1 MAQISSITLPNNNK
15 YDIKGSIHTVIGTQ
29 TEATGD
35 WTGELK
41 TIDALYDGLT
51 IAYWLPY
58 AGSGNATLNLTLKNG
73 TTGAIDCYY
82 KTNTRLATHFTAGDM
97 ILLTYWSAG
106 SISISGVE
114 TTEARWQC
122 HGQYNTNTTYSA
134 MSKTE
139 AWTGTATSN
148 RSIRAD
154 YLKQIIANLGGTG
167 LTLTHN
173 ATDGIVL
180 NHDNSITA
188 GTAGTSSAT
197 SGSTLAVPYV
207 TYDAQGHITATGTH
221 THTVTGFLTS
231 SSSLDASKLTGTVPT
246 SVLPSYVDDVL
257 EYTAKANFPATGE
270 EGKIYVDKTTNLT
283 WRWGGSAYV
292 EISPS
297 LAIGSTASTA
307 AKGNHTHSFTP
318 AGTISVKT
326 AGSTNNTLKPVTAK
340 TVVTGATFN
349 TVVTGGTTTDIP
361 NISKKTVVT
370 GVTPA
375 TVVTS
380 VTKKTVVTGTSVTD
394 EVLSFVTGDSISST
408 TGESATVSTGD
419 SVTVGTAI
427 KAYTTLNT
435 GVSGSA
441 TTGDSVTLGSAVTVK
456 TGDAAYQFSG
466 TAGTTDVP
474 A

>member
-1 MAQISSITLPNNNK
+1 MAQISSITLPNNSK

-29 TEATGD
+29 TAATGT

-51 IAYWLPY
+51 ILYYLPY

-82 KTNTRLATHFTAGDM
+82 AANTRLTTHYGAQMM
-97 ILLTYWSAG
+97 ILMTYYSAG
-106 SISISGVE
+106 SISIAGTA
-114 TTEARWQC
+114 TTNNRWYA
-122 HGQYNTNTTYSA
+122 HGQYNTTYSA
-134 MSKTE
+134 MSKAE
-139 AWTGTATSN
+139 AWTGTATSS
-148 RSIRAD
+148 RVIRAD
-154 YLKQIIANLGGTG
+154 YLKQILSNLGGTG

-207 TYDAQGHITATGTH
+207 TYDAQGHITAAGTH

-297 LAIGSTASTA
+297 LALGTTASTA

-318 AGTISVKT
+318 AGTIAVQT

-340 TVVTGATFN
+340 TVVTSATFN
-349 TVVTGGTTTDIP
+349 TVVTGGTKTSIP
-361 NISKKTVVT
+361 YI
-370 GVTPA
+370 
-375 TVVTS
+375 
-380 VTKKTVVTGTSVTD
+380 TKKTVVTSASGATATYSGGTLTITNG
-394 EVLSFVTGDSISST
+394 SFG
-408 TGESATVSTGD
+408 TGD
-419 SVTVGTAI
+419 SVTVGTAVE
-427 KAYTTLNT
+427 AYTSLST
-435 GVSGSA
+435 GASGSA
-441 TTGDSVTLGSAVTVK
+441 TTGDSVTLGNAVTVK
-456 TGDAAYQFSG
+456 TGDAAYKFTG
-466 TAGTTDVP
+466 TAGTTGVP